1 MTDDPAACLD
11 LLLDQPTAY
20 ALASWGAL
28 DTSMLADFVAT
39 GLHAAVAADSDRLA
53 DGYRVLEFLTR
64 ASNGPLDAGMSAGM
78 ATGIAAS
85 LPGYIDTL
93 APAIEQEGATPVVIR
108 AVSPPVEL
116 GTYDD
121 LVDLFG
127 AVVRVPEAQSALGTT
142 IAAYTFDTFE
152 RVGGNATRRPD
163 VTHLADF
170 ADLIGDASRT
180 EQAELVMAAAV
191 DEARRRQLS
200 GLIGFGA
207 NVTLLL
213 SGAGSVARSIAG
225 QAVRAATDWRS
236 NDEPERLPDGQI
248 PAQTYDLITVAAVA
262 VAVSDPSMRP
272 GAGLDD
278 VTTTQWTEASG
289 RLDDIAQLD
298 DPHERMLAVG
308 ELDHWIDTT
317 VPALATYLLEL
328 RKMPGMNEL
337 KEGRNAVAAD

>member
-1 MTDDPAACLD
+1 
-11 LLLDQPTAY
+11 
-20 ALASWGAL
+20 
-28 DTSMLADFVAT
+28 
-39 GLHAAVAADSDRLA
+39 
-53 DGYRVLEFLTR
+53 
-64 ASNGPLDAGMSAGM
+64 
-78 ATGIAAS
+78 
-85 LPGYIDTL
+85 
-93 APAIEQEGATPVVIR
+93 
-108 AVSPPVEL
+108 
-116 GTYDD
+116 
-121 LVDLFG
+121 
-127 AVVRVPEAQSALGTT
+127 
-142 IAAYTFDTFE
+142 
-152 RVGGNATRRPD
+152 

-225 QAVRAATDWRS
+225 QAVRAAANWRS

-262 VAVSDPSMRP
+262 VAASDPSMRP

-278 VTTTQWTEASG
+278 VTTTQWTEAS
-289 RLDDIAQLD
+289 RRIDDLAQLD

-308 ELDHWIDTT
+308 ELDHWISTS